1 MTPQELAKTV
11 RELREAKGLTMAQ
24 LADRAQITPSYVAII
39 EAGQQRA
46 PSRAILARL
55 AKALGVPE
63 KRLAEPPPEGERRPS
78 GRSAG

>member
-1 MTPQELAKTV
+1 MQPQELARIV
-11 RELREAKGLTMAQ
+11 RDLREAKGLTMAQ
-24 LADRAQITPSYVAII
+24 LADRAQIAYSYVAII